1 MTPSDLSAGCVP
13 SFNAP
18 WSVCFSSLSCEELM
32 RIGGNILLAG
42 RNAFRTCRWM
52 FFPHNFCVLDE
63 WSFTTAQS
71 AEALF
76 MLDWKLIVLVV
87 SVQILL
93 KKNSDLLIIVIPWFF
108 FSSRGQIMSFVV
120 SSMPAKTTRVI
131 LPVALRCKHV
141 GSEVVS
147 FFSHWLGELILVNVS
162 WSDGVKAPIGVAV
175 LLLPRGDRA

>member
-1 MTPSDLSAGCVP
+1 MLMTPSDLSAGCVP

-93 KKNSDLLIIVIPWFF
+93 KKLWFAYNRNSLIF
-108 FSSRGQIMSFVV
+108 FSPPGDKSCLLWSVACRQKRHEWYSLSLFGV
-120 SSMPAKTTRVI
+120 ST
-131 LPVALRCKHV
+131 
-141 GSEVVS
+141 
-147 FFSHWLGELILVNVS
+147 W
-162 WSDGVKAPIGVAV
+162 AV
-175 LLLPRGDRA
+175 RWCLFLATD